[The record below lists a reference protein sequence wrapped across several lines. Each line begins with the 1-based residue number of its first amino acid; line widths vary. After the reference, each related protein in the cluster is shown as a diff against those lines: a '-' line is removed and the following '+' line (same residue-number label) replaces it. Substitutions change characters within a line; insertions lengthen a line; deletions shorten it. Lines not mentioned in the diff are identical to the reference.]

1 MGNMKFCLLLLLST
15 CAIAQQESESNSY
28 PECHLSKRFKIYK
41 KYTYRYEAE
50 IQNMVNGTS
59 PLMNGPK
66 ISCKVEIDVPVAC
79 SFELRTSEC
88 SLTEVVR
95 MDANGAPIYAPA
107 AEAQAFQA
115 AIEKNVLK
123 FVVEGETGVT
133 LYPEGDETNILNFK
147 RGIISALIV
156 PVMEKEES
164 KDMVTVHGICATD
177 VKVNSKE
184 IIATDVTL
192 TRDLS
197 GCDTF
202 KTQRSHNSPLAII
215 TGLQY
220 PLSKLIGSTQTCNY
234 KFDNQK
240 NHLTSAMCTEK
251 HIFLPFSY
259 QNMYGISSLVKQ
271 VLTLE
276 GTSKINDRV
285 FDYRSSN
292 SKHLALEAMEDK
304 AQAQT
309 SEALLF
315 IFRELKSMKE
325 KPNRQLRARTFQNLV
340 SELRGLEHEVL
351 QQNIIQMVEEDNFL
365 TWQAL
370 IQCGTPEC
378 GSAMFSIMKTFD
390 ADAIEV
396 DAAVYA
402 LGMMLRPSGLLVKDI
417 LEFAQMR
424 KSKPIMYALSNVV
437 RRHFQA
443 EGQLTSEILEVSNFI
458 TSILGAD
465 CAGEKD
471 LTYLTLRVLGN
482 MGEAM
487 EAADHNIKTTLLKCM
502 RQPATTLSVQMSAI
516 QAFRRITVTPDVRS
530 NIQRVALYA
539 KGAVQKRL
547 AAYLILMKK
556 PEASDLEVVR
566 KILTQDQ
573 NVQVK
578 SFVVSHVYNIIHS
591 RDPEIKE
598 LGKTIVKVIQDD
610 EVLTHSN
617 YTQLSRNYK
626 MDLFM
631 PGKDVMGSSTQG
643 SIIFD
648 PSSQLPREVMLET
661 TLKAFGYNLDF
672 IEFGMEGKGFEP
684 TVETLFGSNGFFPD
698 SISKAM
704 YWVGDK
710 MPNKINEVLQE
721 WVEPLRTEKTKRQV
735 PENIIREMVRN
746 FNKLAKDL
754 YNQDSPEAIAYL
766 KIMGNEL
773 GYIKSANDISAVV
786 DRMTTYIQAFKN
798 FPAWITKA
806 LMSVDQ
812 NIFAHYIFMDNEFFL
827 PTASGFPLKFALSG
841 TFAPGFE
848 GGLRIEPGRGVLTF
862 SPSMSVEFVTRMGVH
877 IPKFV
882 VSAVEMQTNMFH
894 ESSFNAKMTNNNGLI
909 KLSILPPKNTMELFR
924 ISNKLVMVAKP
935 LVTLDPETGDRT
947 PIMNCSP
954 LFSGINYCT
963 TILNSKA
970 ERNYPYFPLNG
981 ESSFVLGIQPTGDI
995 TEYTA
1000 AFAYELLNEGKEG
1013 RQKVDSLKMILKA
1026 EGTKAK
1032 EVTATIKYNRNKTI
1046 LMTSIEIPD
1055 YDIEAGIKVGVFDSF
1070 AKGKKIT
1077 IDFSNKNI
1085 NQFSLIGRAKLE
1097 TMKDGLLET
1106 QLIMPSLNTEAT
1118 LTATMNSAEDLT
1130 LELKSNI
1137 KLPDTNSVQKITL
1150 KYAKDELKIE
1160 MKSDMDSEIQ
1170 KLMPN
1175 TEPLQSHIYQ
1185 AFDNIM
1191 EHKVVKTDMKLR
1203 HIYAKLWQAYL
1214 IWMDKIA
1221 SDVPYLQT
1229 LRKSIPELVIPSFP
1243 ERVFMNIESIFKYK
1257 FNKDHVTLTIP
1268 LPLGGKS
1275 SEDLRIPPTMIT
1287 PDLVMPQISGIILPS
1302 KTFNLPTFSIP
1313 SSYDLSMPLLGMV
1326 EVSAKV
1332 NTNLYD
1338 IEAVFS
1344 GGNNTVNEPSYITSY
1359 KVVAKSPVE
1368 LLAFTVE
1375 GSAQMADITEDIAKF
1390 DIISSLK
1397 HKLID
1402 ARFSLMET
1410 VKITDEVKAT
1420 GNYQIEALSPLG
1432 LQMSLKYTTKAS
1444 VSSEITGDGSLDGS
1458 LKVGSMSA
1466 TTTATQKFLLQP
1478 KSREGRAES
1487 TFSLNCSNFQI
1498 LNKMKATAANGE
1510 LSFELNTDI
1519 ENDPVHHTT
1528 KFNIELKEARFTI
1541 KSDAVTRAYET
1552 KFQNQVDFSA
1562 TMKEITIRIESQVDD
1577 NTKQAFSQL
1586 TGSLSSQGLELNSDA
1601 TINFAANHASNKG
1614 TLSFTKDGL
1623 TTSCTTNAQIS
1634 YVTFE
1639 NIFHC
1644 VITNTGATV
1653 SVSSKG
1659 SVSENSAELKVEG
1672 RLASSEVYLNSMY
1685 NGDIFNANTRNI
1697 ITLKLNEDGLNFS
1710 NKLIA
1715 SFQDIKI
1722 ENTDSLIVTLKS
1734 FAMHSESNSFL
1745 NENNH
1750 YTHNIAVDIHEFTA
1764 SLKAENDLKVIGIIF
1779 SNEAQMKADPYK
1791 MEVIGTLKG
1800 IFGEDQLRHAYEI
1813 TYADQTA
1820 TAKCST
1826 NGNLLGSQIT
1836 QNSEFE
1842 IIGFSIKLSNEVHF
1856 ISPSLQLES
1865 NILTKVEPFI
1875 VNVENSFNSDGTLNL
1890 YGKHSG
1896 QVKSMLLLQAEPMSC
1911 SYKHEWKASTSHQ
1924 LNNGNSIKTNFQHK
1938 ITSTITPQ
1946 QQKFNFN
1953 MESMLN
1959 DHTFDHSLKIFNT
1972 LNNMGIA
1979 LKGTVSTNLLNKAND
1994 NQEFGI
2000 TSALKYEKNNDSH
2013 FIYLPFIDKI
2023 PFLIEEVKITMLTIK
2038 DHSIGLL
2045 DGTDSIY
2052 DITATFKRKVNELS
2066 QVIVHFDV
2074 DMFFNDAKLFA
2085 SDMKAVVMEM
2095 FKNLQPMRDFI
2106 DNLEQK
2112 TGIITK
2118 INEILNIVDEILA
2131 EYEIEAIVEKIIDD
2145 AVNLMKKYELRQ
2157 TMKSAASSLNSL
2169 DLKPVFD
2176 RILKQMNELTK
2187 LLNNKVKEMMAY
2199 DFDTLADEAKQMV
2212 TDLIRVP
2219 CFGMLHGEIEIK
2231 SSEHTLKTS
2240 AELNNATDRLTINLN
2255 SQFQTP
2261 IDLLAYTFDATAHLS
2276 NPRMKE
2282 LSLIETVK
2290 ANHMAFTLD
2299 HEGFMSIN
2307 GPIAQVSSKTTA
2319 KSTTEPYSAD
2329 LVNNAFLSTEN
2340 GFSGTLETSYI
2351 HSVNMPVAN
2360 IFSEAT
2366 MTQKAAAQLESGIII
2381 LTLVNN
2387 GKGILSVFDYS
2398 DEGTHKSNL
2407 KILMDVESIK
2417 LTFDGDTDS
2426 GLHKMKQKVDAETR
2440 GLTQIKFNVHAET
2453 ETPFVKRSI
2462 AAVKGQICLKEPMFE
2477 LSGSHDAEMIGKVEG
2492 TITNSVNFKAVP
2504 FEIIFD
2510 TKNKK
2515 SIKIM
2520 LPFRLSSKIDLQN
2533 DMALTLNPSVQQT
2546 SWASLARFNQYKYS
2560 HYISMANGEKEI
2572 QFSASVNGEA
2582 DFNVLTLPINIPKLT
2597 VPFLNKG
2604 TPYVEKFSLWE
2615 DTGLKQLLITPQQ
2628 TFDVD
2633 AKFKYVKNPEMFNMQ
2648 PVLNSIIIPIF
2659 TTAKITSDTYDCS
2672 YFAKITLP
2680 SIKESIMIPV
2690 MGDLSYDFSVKTAM
2704 IIINTKAEILNKNGI
2719 DAQFETQVS
2728 SEFNILNGKT
2738 SGSVTFNINSGMK
2751 LFTNL
2756 IVEHKHF
2763 ENNYNLV
2770 FETNTEVSKTVIS
2783 NIAKVNLPEVKF
2795 ILYQN
2800 LTGNTEEG
2808 LTVSV
2813 SSPSAGLLGLQ
2824 LQSKS
2829 LSHHTGR
2836 LFGANPSEDD
2846 VDILKVDVAIKDPNK
2861 LNFQMQ
2867 WNKELPGQIIFWL
2880 KTKVAS
2886 LKDLKDTVTYFITAL
2901 YNDISNKYNK
2911 LERTID
2917 HCLKELPGI
2926 LKLSVEKA
2934 KEHVS
2939 SIKFQ
2944 NLSKLSS
2951 WISKVFSDAVNSN
2964 ILNEVAEQA
2973 EKTKIIIEDYCK
2985 TVKAQAH
2992 DIFAEMTLEQL
3003 IEDTQAWIES
3013 TVTHL
3018 EVLMNKII
3026 ETLKDTK
3033 NIQYYITLN
3042 DTELNIDITI
3052 LFIKDLISRMSSH
3065 PCTKTISS

>member
-1 MGNMKFCLLLLLST
+1 
-15 CAIAQQESESNSY
+15 
-28 PECHLSKRFKIYK
+28 
-41 KYTYRYEAE
+41 
-50 IQNMVNGTS
+50 MVTGTS
-59 PLMNGPK
+59 PLINGPK

-95 MDANGAPIYAPA
+95 TDANGAPIYAPA

-133 LYPEGDETNILNFK
+133 LYPEEDETNILNFK

-184 IIATDVTL
+184 DIATDVTL

-197 GCDTF
+197 GCDSF
-202 KTQRSHNSPLAII
+202 KTQRSHTSPLAII

-220 PLSKLIGSTQTCNY
+220 PLSKLIGSTQNCNY

-240 NHLTSAMCTEK
+240 KHMTSAMCTEK

-259 QNMYGISSLVKQ
+259 QNTYGISSLVKQ
-271 VLTLE
+271 ILTLE

-285 FDYRSSN
+285 FDYRSTN
-292 SKHLALEAMEDK
+292 PKHLALEAVEDK
-304 AQAQT
+304 APAQS

-315 IFRELKSMKE
+315 IFRQLKSMNE
-325 KPNRQLRARTFQNLV
+325 KKDRQLRASTFHSLV

-351 QQNIIQMVEEDNFL
+351 QQNIIQMVEEDKFL

-378 GSAMFSIMKTFD
+378 GSAMFSILKTFD
-390 ADAIEV
+390 ADSIEV

-402 LGMMLRPSGLLVKDI
+402 LGMMLRPTGLLVKDI
-417 LEFAQMR
+417 LEIAQTK
-424 KSKPIMYALSNVV
+424 KSKPVMYALSNVV

-458 TSILGAD
+458 TSILGVD

-471 LTYLTLRVLGN
+471 LTYLTLRVIGN

-487 EAADHNIKTTLLKCM
+487 EAADPTIKTTLLKCM

-516 QAFRRITVTPDVRS
+516 QAFRRMIVTPDARS

-578 SFVVSHVYNIIHS
+578 SFVASHVYNIIHS
-591 RDPEIKE
+591 RDPEMKE
-598 LGKTIVKVIQDD
+598 LGKTIVKVMQDD
-610 EVLTHSN
+610 EVLAHSN

-626 MDLFM
+626 MDVFI
-631 PGKDVMGSSTQG
+631 PGSKMQG

-661 TLKAFGYNLDF
+661 TLKTFGYNLDF

-704 YWVGDK
+704 HWVGGK
-710 MPNKINEVLQE
+710 IPNKINEILQE

-735 PENIIREMVRN
+735 PENIIREMVQN

-766 KIMGNEL
+766 RIMGNEL
-773 GYIKSANDISAVV
+773 GYIKSTNDLSAIV
-786 DRMTTYIQAFKN
+786 DRIATYIQAFKYL
-798 FPAWITKA
+798 PAWITKA
-806 LMSVDQ
+806 LMSGDQ
-812 NIFAHYIFMDNEFFL
+812 SIFAHYIFMDNEFSL

-841 TFAPGFE
+841 TFVPGVE
-848 GGLRIEPGRGVLTF
+848 GGLRMEPGRGELSF
-862 SPSMSVEFVTRMGVH
+862 SPAMAVEFVTCMGVH

-882 VSAVEMQTNMFH
+882 VSAVEMHTNMFH
-894 ESSFNAKMTNNNGLI
+894 ESTFNAKITSGGGQI
-909 KLSILPPKNTMELFR
+909 KLSILPPKNTIELFR
-924 ISNKLVMVAKP
+924 VSNKLVMVSKTP
-935 LVTLDPETGDRT
+935 VTLVPETGDRT
-947 PIMNCSP
+947 AIMNCSP
-954 LFSGINYCT
+954 LISGINYCT
-963 TILNSKA
+963 TILNSRA
-970 ERNYPYFPLNG
+970 ERNSPYFPLNG

-1026 EGTKAK
+1026 EGTKAT
-1032 EVTATIKYNRNKTI
+1032 EATATINYNRNKNI

-1055 YDIEAGIKVGVFDSF
+1055 YDIEAGIKAGVTDSL

-1077 IDFSNKNI
+1077 IDITNKNI
-1085 NQFSLIGRAKLE
+1085 NQFSLIGHAKLE
-1097 TMKDGLLET
+1097 DMKDGLLET

-1118 LTATMNSAEDLT
+1118 LTATMNCAEDLT

-1137 KLPDTNSVQKITL
+1137 KLPETNSVQKITL
-1150 KYAKDELKIE
+1150 QYAKDEMKIE
-1160 MKSDMDSEIQ
+1160 MKSYIDSEIQ

-1175 TEPLQSHIYQ
+1175 AAPLQSSLYQ

-1191 EHKVVKTDMKLR
+1191 EHKVVKTDMKIR
-1203 HIYAKLWQAYL
+1203 HIYAKLWEAYL

-1221 SDVPYLQT
+1221 SDVPYFQT
-1229 LRKSIPELVIPSFP
+1229 LRESIPELVIPSLP
-1243 ERVFMNIESIFKYK
+1243 ERVFMNTESIFKYK
-1257 FNKDHVTLTIP
+1257 CNKDHVTFTIP
-1268 LPLGGKS
+1268 LPLGGKT
-1275 SEDLRIPPTMIT
+1275 SEDLRIPPTMAT
-1287 PDLVMPQISGIILPS
+1287 PELLMPQISVMLPS
-1302 KTFNLPTFSIP
+1302 KRFNLPTFSIP

-1326 EVSAKV
+1326 EVSAKM
-1332 NTNLYD
+1332 NTNFYD

-1359 KVVAKSPVE
+1359 KVVANSPVE

-1375 GSAQMADITEDIAKF
+1375 GSAQIAEITEDIAKF

-1410 VKITDEVKAT
+1410 AKITDEVKAT
-1420 GNYQIEALSPLG
+1420 GNYKIEAFSPLG
-1432 LQMSLKYTTKAS
+1432 MQMSLVYTTQAL

-1458 LKVGSMSA
+1458 LNLGPISA
-1466 TTTATQKFLLQP
+1466 RTTATQTFLLQP
-1478 KSREGRAES
+1478 KSTEARAES
-1487 TFSLNCSNFQI
+1487 TFSLNCPNFQI
-1498 LNKMKATAANGE
+1498 LNKIKATAASGE

-1519 ENDPVHHTT
+1519 ENDPVQHTT
-1528 KFNIELKEARFTI
+1528 KFNIELNEAKFTI
-1541 KSDAVTRAYET
+1541 KSDSVTRAYET
-1552 KFQNQVDFSA
+1552 KLQNQVDFSA
-1562 TMKEITIRIESQVDD
+1562 TIKKVTIRIESQADD
-1577 NTKQAFSQL
+1577 STNRAFSQL
-1586 TGSLSSQGLELNSDA
+1586 TGSLSTQGLELNSDA
-1601 TINFAANHASNKG
+1601 KINFAANHASNKG

-1623 TTSCTTNAQIS
+1623 TTSCTTSAQIS
-1634 YVTFE
+1634 SLIFE
-1639 NIFHC
+1639 NIFHG
-1644 VITNTGATV
+1644 VITTTGATV

-1659 SVSENSAELKVEG
+1659 TVNENSVELKVEG
-1672 RLASSEVYLNSMY
+1672 RLASSEVYLKSMY
-1685 NGDIFNANTRNI
+1685 KGDIFDANTRNM
-1697 ITLKLNEDGLNFS
+1697 ITLKLNEDGLNLS
-1710 NKLIA
+1710 NNLIA
-1715 SFQDIKI
+1715 SLQEIKI

-1734 FAMHSESNSFL
+1734 LAMHSISNSYL
-1745 NENNH
+1745 NKNNF
-1750 YTHNIAVDIHEFTA
+1750 YRHNIAVDIHEFTA
-1764 SLKAENDLKVIGIIF
+1764 SLKAENDLKVIGILF
-1779 SNEAQMKADPYK
+1779 SNEAQMKAEPYK
-1791 MEVIGTLKG
+1791 MEVTGTLKG
-1800 IFGEDQLRHAYEI
+1800 ISGEEELRHTYEI
-1813 TYADQTA
+1813 TYVDQTA

-1826 NGNLLGSQIT
+1826 NGKLMGSQMT
-1836 QNSEFE
+1836 QSSEFE
-1842 IIGFSIKLSNEVHF
+1842 ITGFSTKFSNEVHF
-1856 ISPSLQLES
+1856 NSPSLQLKS
-1865 NILTKVEPFI
+1865 NILTKAEPFS
-1875 VNVENSFNSDGTLNL
+1875 VNVESSFNSDGALNL

-1896 QVKSMLLLQAEPMSC
+1896 QVKSMLLLQAEPKSY

-1938 ITSTITPQ
+1938 ITSAITPQ

-1959 DHTFDHSLKIFNT
+1959 DHAFDHSLDIFNT
-1972 LNNMGIA
+1972 PNNMGIA
-1979 LKGTVSTNLLNKAND
+1979 LKGTVSTNLLNKASD

-2000 TSALKYEKNNDSH
+2000 TSALKYEKNSDSH
-2013 FIYLPFIDKI
+2013 FIYLPFIDKL
-2023 PFLIEEVKITMLTIK
+2023 PFLIEEVKIAMLTIK
-2038 DHSIGLL
+2038 DRSIDLV
-2045 DGTDSIY
+2045 DGIDTKY
-2052 DITATFKRKVNELS
+2052 DITSTFKSKGNELS
-2066 QVIVHFDV
+2066 QVIVNFDV
-2074 DMFFNDAKLFA
+2074 DMFLDDVRLFA

-2095 FKNLQPMRDFI
+2095 GKNLQPIKDLI
-2106 DNLEQK
+2106 DSLGQK
-2112 TGIITK
+2112 SGIITK
-2118 INEILNIVDEILA
+2118 INEIINKIDEVLA
-2131 EYEIEAIVEKIIDD
+2131 EYEIEAMVEKIIDE
-2145 AVNLMKKYELRQ
+2145 AVDLMKQYELRE
-2157 TMKSAASSLNSL
+2157 TMQSAASYLNSL
-2169 DLKPVFD
+2169 DIKPVFD
-2176 RILKQMNELTK
+2176 RIFEQMNELTK
-2187 LLNNKVKEMMAY
+2187 LLNTKVKEMMAY
-2199 DFDTLADEAKQMV
+2199 DFDTLADEVKQMV
-2212 TDLIRVP
+2212 TDLIRLP

-2231 SSEHTLKTS
+2231 SSEHILKTS
-2240 AELNNATDRLTINLN
+2240 AELNNSTDKFTAYLN

-2276 NPRMKE
+2276 ITRMKE
-2282 LSLIETVK
+2282 LSLTETVK
-2290 ANHMAFTLD
+2290 ANHIAFSLD

-2319 KSTTEPYSAD
+2319 KATTEPYRAD
-2329 LVNNAFLSTEN
+2329 LVSNAFLSTEN
-2340 GFSGTLETSYI
+2340 VFSGTLETSYI

-2366 MTQKAAAQLESGIII
+2366 MIQKTAAQLESGIIT
-2381 LTLVNN
+2381 LTLGNN
-2387 GKGILSVFDYS
+2387 GKGKLSVFDYC

-2407 KILMDVESIK
+2407 EILVNVESIK

-2426 GLHKMKQKVDAETR
+2426 SILKMKQKVDVETR
-2440 GLTQIKFNVHAET
+2440 GLTQIKFNVYAET
-2453 ETPFVKRSI
+2453 ETPFIKRSI
-2462 AAVKGQICLKEPMFE
+2462 AAVKGQIRLKEPMVE
-2477 LSGSHDAEMIGKVEG
+2477 LSGSHDAELIGRVEG
-2492 TITNSVNFKAVP
+2492 TITNSVNFKVVP

-2515 SIKIM
+2515 NTKVM
-2520 LPFRLSSKIDLQN
+2520 LPLMLSSKVDLQN
-2533 DMALTLNPSVQQT
+2533 DMALTLNPSVQQA
-2546 SWASLARFNQYKYS
+2546 SWTSLARFNQYKFS

-2582 DFNVLTLPINIPKLT
+2582 DFNVVTLPINIPKLT
-2597 VPFLNKG
+2597 VPFINKG
-2604 TPYVEKFSLWE
+2604 TVYVEKFSLWE
-2615 DTGLKQLLITPQQ
+2615 DTGLKKILITPQQ
-2628 TFDVD
+2628 TFDMD
-2633 AKFKYVKNPEMFNMQ
+2633 AKFKYVKNPKMFNMQ
-2648 PVLNSIIIPIF
+2648 PVLNSIIRKIKIPIF
-2659 TTAKITSDTYDCS
+2659 TTTKTTSDTYDCP

-2680 SIKESIMIPV
+2680 NIKDSIMIPV
-2690 MGDLSYDFSVKTAM
+2690 MGDLTYDFSVKTAM
-2704 IIINTKAEILNKNGI
+2704 IIMNTKAEILNQEEI
-2719 DAQFETQVS
+2719 AAQFETQVS
-2728 SEFNILNGKT
+2728 SEFGVLNGKT
-2738 SGSVTFNINSGMK
+2738 SGSATFNMNSGMK

-2756 IVEHKHF
+2756 IVEHKYF
-2763 ENNYNLV
+2763 ENNYNGVL
-2770 FETNTEVSKTVIS
+2770 ETNTEVSKAVIS
-2783 NIAKVNLPEVKF
+2783 NVAKVNLPDVKF
-2795 ILYQN
+2795 MFYHN
-2800 LTGNTEEG
+2800 LTGKTEEG

-2836 LFGANPSEDD
+2836 LFGANPSEDYM
-2846 VDILKVDVAIKDPNK
+2846 DILKVDIAIEDPNR
-2861 LNFQMQ
+2861 LSFQAQ
-2867 WNKELPGQIIFWL
+2867 WNKELPGQILLWL
-2880 KTKVAS
+2880 KEKVAS
-2886 LKDLKDTVTYFITAL
+2886 LKDLKDTVTYFISAL
-2901 YNDISNKYNK
+2901 YNDISNKYEK
-2911 LERTID
+2911 LESTTD
-2917 HCLKELPGI
+2917 HCLKELPEI
-2926 LKLSVEKA
+2926 LKLNVKKA
-2934 KEHVS
+2934 EELIS

-2944 NLSKLSS
+2944 DLGKLSS

-2964 ILNEVAEQA
+2964 ILKKIAEQT
-2973 EKTKIIIEDYCK
+2973 EKTKRIIEDYYK
-2985 TVKAQAH
+2985 TVKAKAQ

-3013 TVTHL
+3013 TMTRL
-3018 EVLMNKII
+3018 EVLMNQII
-3026 ETLKDTK
+3026 ETLKDDK
-3033 NIQYYITLN
+3033 NIQSYVRLN
-3042 DTELNIDITI
+3042 NTELNIDIHI
-3052 LFIKDLISRMSSH
+3052 PFIRDFFSRIISH
-3065 PCTKTISS
+3065 PCTKTLSS